1 MTVLS
6 QYERLECPAIWRA
19 NAEAQRENVIVT
31 LGKATLVIV
40 SETDVALS
48 HWSLPALERINPSA
62 KPAQYRPAK
71 DSTELLEIDDE
82 TMVDAI
88 ETVRRAITRRQPHH
102 GRLRGVMRLG
112 LVAVVI
118 TLAILWV
125 PGAIRAYTSAMLPPV
140 LREDIGTRL
149 LSHLVPVTG
158 PACANRQSLPA
169 VRAISERLFGAEPPR
184 VVVLSG
190 GPVRSLS
197 LPGNMLLLHR
207 ELIEAAEQAE
217 VPAGYLIVEAQRA
230 AEAPPLASLL
240 DQSSLW
246 TSVKLLTTGEI
257 DEESLKHYAE
267 SLPLVGG
274 EMPLGISQA
283 FISAALTPQPYLDD
297 LEFRGTP
304 LPDIADQVSVPEPVL
319 SDAQWIRL
327 QDICAR

>member
-19 NAEAQRENVIVT
+19 DADAQRENVFVT

-40 SETDVALS
+40 SETEVALS
-48 HWSLPALERINPSA
+48 HWSLPALERINPGATPA
-62 KPAQYRPAK
+62 KYRPAK

-88 ETVRRAITRRQPHH
+88 ETVRKSITRRQPHH
-102 GRLRGVMRLG
+102 GRLRGFMRLVFV
-112 LVAVVI
+112 VALI
-118 TLAILWV
+118 GLAILWV
-125 PGAIRAYTSAMLPPV
+125 PGAIRAYTNAMLPQV
-140 LREDIGTRL
+140 LREDIGSRL

-169 VRAISERLFGAEPPR
+169 VAKMSERLFGPGSPR

-190 GPVRSLS
+190 GPVRSIS

-207 ELIEAAEQAE
+207 ELIEAAERAE

-230 AEAPPLASLL
+230 AEAPPLARLL
-240 DQSSLW
+240 DQSNLW

-257 DEESLKHYAE
+257 DEERLKQYAE
-267 SLPLVGG
+267 GLPLSDAA
-274 EMPLGISQA
+274 MPLGISQA
-283 FISAALTPQPYLDD
+283 FTSAALSPAPYLDD
-297 LEFRGTP
+297 LAFRGAT
-304 LPDIADQVSVPEPVL
+304 LPDVTDQITAPEPVL
-319 SDAQWIRL
+319 SDANWVRL